1 MFFQNYNY
9 KNSLFDINIFIG
21 SFLIVFFKWFS
32 SFLLFQDENLINKIL
47 FDISDIYYFPFI
59 FNISELNFS
68 PDYLNNIKSDNFI
81 PLPIYSII
89 LHSIF
94 FKIVGLSSFIIL
106 ELIFLYFFLILIHK
120 ILINCKINYCLA
132 LFISILIFTLPSLV
146 SSVELFGINLNN
158 IEGIFSFRFPRPLVT
173 SCYFFWGI
181 YLTLI
186 YYKNEK
192 FDLINFLYLGLCFSL
207 VLVSYY
213 YNFIN
218 LLILIFLIL
227 FTKILSNKN
236 YFKNNF
242 LYIFYSI
249 LVFLLFTIPFIY
261 LYLISEKDF
270 SSMIGVITLNN
281 DLKLELLSYFLTKLF
296 SLKFVLTFLLIT
308 FLRFFLIKFQNQVNH
323 KVINFFY
330 YLFLAS
336 IFSPFFFTIISPS
349 ISEIYHFLNWIVIIS
364 VFVFIIYFSLFLN
377 FMSKNFLTQSIK
389 IYNSF
394 FVLLSIFLIF
404 IFQFLNYQKVLN
416 DTDKILRNDYSKLQI
431 IIDSNSNKLNNLLSF
446 SIRPQVL
453 WMLKG
458 KKEFSSIESSISSLN
473 FQQLENNFLQ
483 NLRFLNVNPDNFAKL
498 ISNKKSSWRYNNDY
512 IKYISWYKYQANS
525 LITFKNTNDF
535 SQEELEYIASSRP
548 TKTQQI
554 ILPKFEFDRLTVLF
568 ENIDLG
574 SYSKKPDLIILS
586 KESLIYKYSNLN
598 TEEYC
603 QIKNFDRLKV
613 FTKIDNELCD

>member
-1 MFFQNYNY
+1 MIFQNYNY

-21 SFLIVFFKWFS
+21 SFLIIFFKWFS
-32 SFLLFQDENLINKIL
+32 SFLLFQDENLTNKIL
-47 FDISDIYYFPFI
+47 FEIPDIYYFPFI

-68 PDYLNNIKSDNFI
+68 PNYLDNIKSDSFI
-81 PLPIYSII
+81 PIPIYSIV

-94 FKIVGLSSFIIL
+94 FKLIGLSSFIIL
-106 ELIFLYFFLILIHK
+106 ELIFLYFFLVIIHK

-132 LFISILIFTLPSLV
+132 LFISILIFILPSLV
-146 SSVELFGINLNN
+146 SNVQLFGINLNN

-181 YLTLI
+181 YLTLK
-186 YYKNEK
+186 YYKNER

-207 VLVSYY
+207 VFVSYY

-218 LLILIFLIL
+218 LLILIFFIL

-236 YFKNNF
+236 YFKDNF

-249 LVFLLFTIPFIY
+249 LVFLLFSIPFIY
-261 LYLISEKDF
+261 LYFSSEKDF
-270 SSMIGVITLNN
+270 SSMIGVITLNY
-281 DLKLELLSYFLTKLF
+281 DLKFELISYFLTKLF
-296 SLKFVLTFLLIT
+296 TLKFILIFLLIT
-308 FLRFFLIKFQNQVNH
+308 LSKFFLIKLENQFHH
-323 KVINFFY
+323 KTINYFY

-336 IFSPFFFTIISPS
+336 IFSPFFFTLVSPS

-364 VFVFIIYFSLFLN
+364 VFVFVIYFFLFLN
-377 FMSKNFLTQSIK
+377 FLSKNFLTKSIK
-389 IYNSF
+389 IYNSL
-394 FVLLSIFLIF
+394 FVVLSIFFIF

-416 DTDKILRNDYSKLQI
+416 NTDEILRNDYSKLQI
-431 IIDSNSNKLNNLLSF
+431 IIDANSNKLNKLLSF

-483 NLRFLNVNPDNFAKL
+483 NLRFLNVNSDNFAKL
-498 ISNKKSSWRYNNDY
+498 ISNKKSSWRYTNDY

-525 LITFKNTNDF
+525 LITFRNTNDF
-535 SQEELEYIASSRP
+535 SEEELEYIKASRP

-554 ILPKFEFDRLTVLF
+554 ILPKFEFDRLTALF
-568 ENIDLG
+568 KNINLG
-574 SYSKKPDLIILS
+574 SDLKKPDLIILS
-586 KESLIYKYSNLN
+586 KESLIYKYSNIN
-598 TEEYC
+598 VEEYC
-603 QIKNFDRLKV
+603 EIKNFDRLKV
-613 FTKIDNELCD
+613 FTKIDNELCN